1 MEGQTHLPGVPATGA
16 VRTHMAHSRKDDL
29 ARVQRAVKKS
39 EIERLVRDL
48 VRIPSHEDVPT
59 QEKQVAEHLN
69 AYLQDQGVES
79 KLRTVEKDRPNVI
92 AAVKGSSRGKSLML
106 NGHTDTVPVYDMNIP
121 PFKPDVKNGRL
132 YGRGSLDMK
141 GGLGAMAMTLVA
153 LERSKVHLQG
163 DLYLTAVVG
172 EERRS
177 EGTEDI
183 ILRGPKADMAIV
195 GEPTDLEIQPS
206 HRGLEWLEV
215 HFHGKAAH
223 GGQAD
228 KGVNAITMAARFV
241 RKVEED
247 LLPRLRD
254 RKAKHT
260 LPPTLNLGVIQG
272 GQQPS
277 SVADHCVLKMDRRW
291 VPEESLQQIFEEIYQ
306 IFDELKKEDPRFK
319 AELKRDP
326 SNMKTMTHV
335 PNVVRTDHQLVRSL
349 GDSVRVVTKRPA
361 KLTSFWGW
369 TDAALLTHFGKMPTV
384 VFGPGGAGAHSRVE
398 YVLVDDLVRCT
409 QIYSMTALD
418 ICGSSGR

>member
-1 MEGQTHLPGVPATGA
+1 MAKGQ
-16 VRTHMAHSRKDDL
+16 KDDL
-29 ARVQRAVKKS
+29 TLIQRAVKRSDIVKLVQG
-39 EIERLVRDL
+39 LVRL
-48 VRIPSHEDVPT
+48 PSHWDVPT
-59 QEKQVAEHLN
+59 QEKEVAEYLN
-69 AYLQDQGVES
+69 DYLRDEGVES
-79 KLRTVEKDRPNVI
+79 RLRTVEKGRPNVI
-92 AAVKGSSRGKSLML
+92 AIVKGSGKGKSLML
-106 NGHTDTVPVYDMNIP
+106 NGHTDTVPAYDMNIP
-121 PFKPDVKNGRL
+121 PFKPDVRNGRL

-153 LERSKVHLQG
+153 LERSKANLDG

-177 EGTEDI
+177 EGTEDV
-183 ILRGPKADMAIV
+183 ILKGPKADMAIV

-215 HFHGKAAH
+215 HFSGKAAH

-241 RKVEED
+241 RKVEEE
-247 LLPRLRD
+247 LLPRLRQ

-277 SVADHCVLKMDRRW
+277 SVADYCVLKMDRRW
-291 VPEESLQQIFEEIYQ
+291 VPEESLQQVFEEIYQ
-306 IFDELKKEDPRFK
+306 IFDEVKKEDPRFK
-319 AELKRDP
+319 AVLRRDP
-326 SNMKTMTHV
+326 TNMKTMTHV
-335 PNVVRTDHQLVRSL
+335 PNVVRRDHQVVTSLGEAVRS
-349 GDSVRVVTKRPA
+349 VTKKPP
-361 KLTSFWGW
+361 KLTTFWGW

-418 ICGSSGR
+418 VCRVCDR